1 MLARPAFGRGF
12 TVSLLPGVD
21 LDGPLHRETERAN
34 IQATSRSTKG
44 SSDSY
49 ERLVSRRV
57 PAVPDK
63 LRSALKPAQAAALA
77 ELETGGLSELT
88 RARYEEIGAVSRS
101 QAAYDL
107 ADMVTLG
114 ILERVGTGRATRY
127 RLQGSRIEQ
136 DAPHR
141 QPPKQIAER
150 PRGGTRRGGRKRK
163 WTDDRIRSE
172 LEAFCAAN
180 GHWPRASEF
189 RQAGRIDLY
198 LAASRYGG
206 IDYWAAELGLRE
218 RPTRRPR
225 IRIPATLWQRTGG
238 WALAGMTMAAVIGI
252 AALLIEVDR
261 GPWRLVSAGPAE
273 EGEPLARTGG
283 RDGREG
289 PPAERSAPRE
299 QSMADSPA
307 EPAAGRAGSGPQA
320 AFADVRLVARGGSCW
335 LSVRRGSAAGQTA
348 YEGTLVSGREL
359 RLRGKR
365 LWLRLGA
372 PHNLVARLDGRRL
385 DLPERTSTVL
395 ITRRGLRVLREA
407 SPAPPEE
414 PEIDFEAPVLASSTV
429 TTSSPTGSGGSPSPE
444 PAPSAAPPPS
454 PDPKPRK
461 P

>member
-1 MLARPAFGRGF
+1 MG
-12 TVSLLPGVD
+12 S
-21 LDGPLHRETERAN
+21 LHRGTKRAN
-34 IQATSRSTKG
+34 IQASVGQRKG
-44 SSDSY
+44 RAIHTGDSF
-49 ERLVSRRV
+49 SRRV

-163 WTDDRIRSE
+163 WTDERIRSE

-206 IDYWAAELGLRE
+206 IDHWAAELGLRE

-238 WALAGMTMAAVIGI
+238 WALAGMTMAAVIGL
-252 AALLIEVDR
+252 AALLIELDR
-261 GPWRLVSAGPAE
+261 GPWRLVSAAPAE

-283 RDGREG
+283 QDGREAA
-289 PPAERSAPRE
+289 PTERSAPHADSR
-299 QSMADSPA
+299 ADSPA
-307 EPAAGRAGSGPQA
+307 KPAVGRAGSRPQA
-320 AFADVRLVARGGSCW
+320 AFAELRLVARGGSCW
-335 LSVRRGSAAGQTA
+335 LSVRRGSAAGQTV
-348 YEGTLVSGREL
+348 YEGTLVAGREL
-359 RLRGKR
+359 HLRGKR

-372 PHNLVARLDGRRL
+372 PHNLVARLDERRL

-454 PDPKPRK
+454 PDPKPRQ